1 MSWAALFRA
10 REYLKDSFWFYPLI
24 GAILGPLVALLT
36 QQADTSVTVPQAWQY
51 APSTASTVLTTIV
64 GATVGL
70 TGFVVTVT
78 VLAIQMATG
87 TFSARVMRIWYR
99 DRMLKVTLTV
109 LAGTLTFSFSLLRQV
124 GSKQVPDIG
133 VSVAGFLLGL
143 SLVLFLLFFD
153 RFIHGLRPVAV
164 AHFAGQMARRVI
176 TTVTQA
182 AEVDTASAQ
191 IATGQPVLMVPS
203 QRDGSIQ
210 AVDVHGLVRWAS
222 RHHHLLAMQA
232 AVGDFVTTGEH
243 IIAVF
248 GDGSVPAKTSR
259 QLQGMVALG
268 IERTFEQDPAFA
280 IRIMADIAVKALSAA
295 INDPTTAVQALNHLG
310 NVLRLLGSTPLHGP
324 LAFRDQE
331 GTPRLLMPGRTWE
344 DYLTLAV
351 TEIREYG
358 CQQHPGDAAAAGG
371 ARGPARI
378 RPARAPPGGGCG
390 DRQARR
396 HRRRR
401 LRRLGGQGPRP
412 GPRPA
417 RHRRPGGKHSQLT
430 HSQHLTG
437 NRTR

>member
-36 QQADTSVTVPQAWQY
+36 QQADTSVMVPKAWQY

-99 DRMLKVTLTV
+99 DRILKATLTV

-153 RFIHGLRPVAV
+153 RFIHRLRPVAV
-164 AHFAGQMARRVI
+164 AHFACQMARRVI
-176 TTVTQA
+176 TTVTHA
-182 AEVDTASAQ
+182 AEVDAASAQ
-191 IATGQPVLMVPS
+191 IATGEPVLMVPS
-203 QRDGSIQ
+203 RRDGSIQ
-210 AVDVHGLVRWAS
+210 AVDVRGLVRWAS

-232 AVGDFVTTGEH
+232 AVGDFVTTGDH
-243 IIAVF
+243 VIAVF
-248 GDGSVPAKTSR
+248 GEASVPAKTSR

-295 INDPTTAVQALNHLG
+295 INDPTTAVQALNHLA

-331 GTPRLLMPGRTWE
+331 GTRGCSCRDEPGRT
-344 DYLTLAV
+344 T
-351 TEIREYG
+351 
-358 CQQHPGDAAAAGG
+358 
-371 ARGPARI
+371 
-378 RPARAPPGGGCG
+378 
-390 DRQARR
+390 
-396 HRRRR
+396 
-401 LRRLGGQGPRP
+401 
-412 GPRPA
+412 
-417 RHRRPGGKHSQLT
+417 
-430 HSQHLTG
+430 
-437 NRTR
+437 